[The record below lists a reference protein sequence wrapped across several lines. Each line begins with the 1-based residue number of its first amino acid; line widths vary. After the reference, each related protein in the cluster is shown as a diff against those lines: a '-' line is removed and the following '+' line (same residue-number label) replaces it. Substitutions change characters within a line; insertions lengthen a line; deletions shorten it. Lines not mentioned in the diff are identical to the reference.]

1 VSKRPL
7 LLLAA
12 LLLLQVPWLA
22 RPVHYDEANFLTLAR
37 GAVADPWR
45 PHDVRINWQGT
56 EERAFDVLSNPPG
69 IAWWLAPV
77 LHQPV
82 VVQRAWMLPWLAL
95 ALVGAWRLGKR
106 FLGDPERG
114 AMVLLTAPIVFLST
128 PALLPDAPLYA
139 LTLAGV
145 GGFVIAVDRERRV
158 WPWALLAGCA
168 VLFRYSALPLAPLLG
183 LYAMSRGRAP
193 WLGAIALVPVGLL
206 ALHDLHAYG
215 AVHLLAMGS
224 FQSVANSSED
234 MFHKG
239 VASLAMLGGAAVLP
253 LFPWS
258 LAAGLGAVV
267 GGALGAPWG
276 WAGAVFAAL
285 GGAVLGEVLGR
296 AARGVPAGRDAAAL
310 STADRLRDARWLAL
324 WALTGLLFLLT
335 LRFTA
340 TRYWL
345 PFLPALLLAIPT
357 ARWTHVFLAA
367 QLGLAVLLAADDDR
381 SARAQEQLADAV
393 AKLGTGVFT
402 GHWGWQWAMEKRGW
416 TALDEGARVPLDT
429 LVAMPRQAW
438 PQAVE
443 INCTRV
449 VWEGAARPP
458 LPWIPRGYSEQGG
471 ANLHASWIQGQPPVR
486 TILPWSF
493 ANDPYERVRVCRE

>member
-1 VSKRPL
+1 MSKRPL
-7 LLLAA
+7 LLLTA
-12 LLLLQVPWLA
+12 LVLLQLPWLD

-45 PHDVRINWQGT
+45 PHDIRINWQGT

-77 LHQPV
+77 LHRPIT
-82 VVQRAWMLPWLAL
+82 VQRAWMLPWLAL
-95 ALVGAWRLGKR
+95 ALFGAFRLGKR
-106 FLGDPERG
+106 FLGDAERG

-145 GGFVIAVDRERRV
+145 GGFVHAVDRERRV

-193 WLGAIALVPVGLL
+193 WLGAVALVPMGLL

-215 AVHLLAMGS
+215 AVHLFEMGR
-224 FQSVANSSED
+224 FQSVANTPSD
-234 MFHKG
+234 VFHKA
-239 VASLAMLGGAAVLP
+239 VASVAMLGGAAALP
-253 LFPWS
+253 IFPWT
-258 LAAGLGAVV
+258 LAAGIGAVV
-267 GGALGAPWG
+267 GGAIGAPWG
-276 WAGAVFAAL
+276 WAGALFAAL
-285 GGAVLGEVLGR
+285 GGAALGEVIGR
-296 AARGVPAGRDAAAL
+296 AVRGGSERPAGGGAERGG
-310 STADRLRDARWLAL
+310 TLRDGRWLAI
-324 WALTGLLFLLT
+324 WALGGFVFLLT
-335 LRFTA
+335 LRFAA

-345 PFLPALLLAIPT
+345 PFLPAVLLALPT
-357 ARWTHVFLAA
+357 ARWTRALLAA
-367 QLGLAVLLAADDDR
+367 QLGLGVLLAADDDR
-381 SARAQEQLADAV
+381 SALAQEQLADAV
-393 AKLGTGVFT
+393 AKLGPGVFT
-402 GHWGWQWAMEKRGW
+402 GHWGWQWAMEQRGW
-416 TALDEGARVPLDT
+416 TQLDEGARPALGT

-438 PQAVE
+438 PQPVE
-443 INCTRV
+443 VNCTRV

-458 LPWIPRGYSEQGG
+458 LPWIPRGYTEQGG

-486 TILPWSF
+486 TVVPWTF
-493 ANDPYERVRVCRE
+493 ANDPYERVRVCTD